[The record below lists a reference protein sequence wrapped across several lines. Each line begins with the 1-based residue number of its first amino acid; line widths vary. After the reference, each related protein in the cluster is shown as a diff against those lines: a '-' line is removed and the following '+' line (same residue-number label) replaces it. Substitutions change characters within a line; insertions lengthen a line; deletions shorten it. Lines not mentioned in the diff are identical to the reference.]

1 MSSVKTVW
9 EWSVETE
16 AKRLIHTAHNIAT
29 GFFRVNNFF
38 VVPAPLRSNLCPAKV
53 RPCTTCV
60 PFPEL
65 SYQTI
70 PRFWERVK
78 RADIK
83 NFPLEF
89 ETFQGPTLEG
99 RTFGESNKLGK
110 KQRQQFWT
118 KFTN

>member
-1 MSSVKTVW
+1 MKAVKTIW
-9 EWSVETE
+9 EWSIESE
-16 AKRLIHTAHNIAT
+16 AKRLIHTAHNIAD

-38 VVPAPLRSNLCPAKV
+38 VVPYRSGSLRNLHIL
-53 RPCTTCV
+53 TV

-65 SYQTI
+65 PYKTI
-70 PRFWERVK
+70 LRFWERVK
-78 RADIK
+78 RVDIK